1 MPMQWW
7 EMFTESENE
16 SMQLYYYETKEATVV
31 VEGKVHYLPVG
42 FWISFFLISMPG
54 SCSVP

>member
-1 MPMQWW
+1 
-7 EMFTESENE
+7 
-16 SMQLYYYETKEATVV
+16 MQLYYYETKEATVV